1 MNAIQS
7 GGVSMR
13 KALVLVLA
21 CCVLFSGFI
30 FAEPGITKD
39 KVLIGTFQA
48 LSGPVAYI
56 GTSMRKGMDAYFN
69 WVNAN
74 GGIYGRKIELLV
86 ADDQFNPAKTVVE
99 VKRMVEQD
107 KVFSIVGGLGTP
119 GCLAVMKY
127 LNDGKVPFVYQGS
140 GALSLAVPPNRY
152 IFSVQPNYYSVEG
165 PIVAKYLS
173 RTLGYKKIGVLYR
186 AADDGKEELAG
197 IQQWLVK
204 NRLEKLLVKAIP
216 VNPTA
221 TSFDNEILEFMAAGV
236 DVVFVSAYG
245 QQPPNFMIQAK
256 QYGLDA
262 KIIMSYPNS
271 DIQVIQLSQGAA
283 EGAQAMAWVW
293 LGEADSEVFQKY
305 VTIYQQTFPGEIPNA
320 YAAAGFIAGEVFTEG
335 LKRAGENPTREG
347 LVAALES
354 MNGWQGL
361 ISPIISYKPFNIGDN
376 TCRVGLQAMY
386 AMEVVNGVWTRVS
399 EWIDSK

>member
-1 MNAIQS
+1 M
-7 GGVSMR
+7 
-13 KALVLVLA
+13 KKLLVLLLVAALLVSGLA
-21 CCVLFSGFI
+21 

-56 GTSMRKGMDAYFN
+56 GLSMRKGMDAYFN

-74 GGIYGRKIELLV
+74 GGVYGRKIELLV

-127 LNDGKVPFVYQGS
+127 LNDSKVPFVYQGS
-140 GALSLAVPPNRY
+140 GALGLAVPPNKY

-165 PIVAKYLS
+165 PIVAKYLA
-173 RTLGYKKIGVLYR
+173 RNLGYKRIGMVYR

-197 IQQWLVK
+197 FQSWLVS

-216 VNPTA
+216 VNPNA
-221 TSFDNEILEFMAAGV
+221 TSFDNEILELLGAGV
-236 DVVFVSAYG
+236 DVVFLSMYG

-262 KIIMSYPNS
+262 KIVMSYPNS

-293 LGEADSEVFQKY
+293 LGDADSVQFQRY
-305 VTIYQQTFPGEIPNA
+305 LAIYQETFPQEIPNA

-335 LKRAGENPTREG
+335 LRRAGQNPTREG
-347 LVAALES
+347 LVQALETMS
-354 MNGWQGL
+354 GWQGL
-361 ISPIISYKPFNIGDN
+361 ISPIISYKPYSVGDN

-386 AMEVVNGVWTRVS
+386 AMEVVNGLWEKVS
-399 EWIDSK
+399 DWIDSK